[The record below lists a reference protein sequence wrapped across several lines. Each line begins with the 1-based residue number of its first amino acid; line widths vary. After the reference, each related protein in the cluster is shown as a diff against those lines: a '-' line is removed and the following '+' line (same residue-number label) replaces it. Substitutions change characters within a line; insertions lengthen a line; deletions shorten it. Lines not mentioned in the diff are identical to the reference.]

1 MKSYIL
7 ALGLMWGF
15 YATASPPRVSLWRM
29 DCGSFVTK
37 GLTNSCYLVRHN
49 HDYMLWDA
57 GFGTEML
64 GRPQEHGKG
73 SWIELKQ
80 TLGAQLALLGLRTGQ
95 VSILGISHT
104 HFDHIGQAA
113 DFPAARLVVGKEDW
127 AAIRA
132 QSPDAMS
139 ESQRLKPWL
148 DEGAPKELI
157 TGDKD
162 VFGDGSVVMI
172 ATPGHTPGHYSL
184 LVRLKRSGAILL
196 TGDLY
201 YSAQQYAQD
210 EVPKHNSSVAAT
222 LASFARF
229 RALAKSVQ
237 ATVIIQH
244 EPTDVSK
251 LPPFPNAAE

>member
-1 MKSYIL
+1 MKNSIL

-15 YATASPPRVSLWRM
+15 CATASMPHVSLWRM

-37 GLTNSCYLVRHN
+37 RLTNSCYLVRHD

-57 GFGTEML
+57 GFGTELL
-64 GRPQEHGKG
+64 GRPQVHGKG

-80 TLGAQLALLGLRTGQ
+80 SLVAQLALLGLRTGQ
-95 VSILGISHT
+95 VGILGISHT

-113 DFPAARLVVGKEDW
+113 DFPTARLLMGKEDW
-127 AAIRA
+127 ETMRA
-132 QSPDAMS
+132 QSPDATS

-148 DEGAPKELI
+148 DEGAPKELMG
-157 TGDKD
+157 GDKD

-184 LVRLKRSGAILL
+184 LVRLERSGAILL

-201 YSAQQYAQD
+201 YSAQQYVQD
-210 EVPKHNSSVAAT
+210 EVPKHNSSAAAT

-229 RALAKSVQ
+229 RALAKAMQ

-244 EPTDVSK
+244 EPADVLK

>member
-1 MKSYIL
+1 MKNSIL

-15 YATASPPRVSLWRM
+15 CAAAAMPRTSLWRL

-37 GLTNSCYLVRHN
+37 GLTNSCYLVRHDN
-49 HDYMLWDA
+49 DYMLWDA
-57 GFGTEML
+57 GFGTELL

-80 TLGAQLALLGLRTGQ
+80 ALAAQLAALGLRPGQ
-95 VSILGISHT
+95 IGILGISHT

-113 DFPAARLVVGKEDW
+113 DFPSAHLVVGREDW
-127 AAIRA
+127 EAMRA
-132 QSPDAMS
+132 QSPDETS
-139 ESQRLKPWL
+139 ESQRLKPWVSG
-148 DEGAPKELI
+148 GAPKELI
-157 TGDKD
+157 DGDKD

-172 ATPGHTPGHYSL
+172 ATPGHTPGHHSL
-184 LVRLKRSGAILL
+184 LVRLKHSGAILL

-229 RALAKSVQ
+229 RTLAKSTQ
-237 ATVIIQH
+237 ATIVIQH
-244 EPTDVSK
+244 EPADVSK